1 MERGTLKK
9 LFLNVFA
16 IALLLSSILLAT
28 STVYGATNV
37 SSSIT
42 SDTTWTKV
50 GSPYTLTQPISI
62 NDHVTLTIEPG
73 VTINMNGCDLQ
84 VNGVLVAK
92 GTNNEKIN
100 FKQGNI
106 LLGAGASGS
115 IIENSIL
122 NATNLSVNCTA
133 TINNNY
139 IIGQASATFF
149 EAIIVG
155 GGAPTISNN
164 TIFGADNQRS
174 IHIVAGSPTITSN
187 AIMGMIISDEKEG
200 APVLS
205 HNTIEGGVMFSLGGT
220 PVVSNNLI
228 TGFKYVNFNGN
239 IDDLVNTVSNENI
252 GGGVIFIGDYSNALH
267 DAVVTDNIITGCL
280 TGVSILEGGTA
291 TVERNLI
298 TNNSREGIYLGSTSL
313 VTDNT
318 ISDNDKGI
326 TISNAG
332 TKTITNNNILNNGQW
347 NIYAYCGNI
356 VATSNWWGTT
366 DIQTINNTIYDNKF
380 DPNLGAISINPI
392 LTAPN
397 PAAYPNATT
406 FPSINMPTSQGT
418 DTNPFRI
425 GSNSTVT
432 DIVLDPTNATLSFT
446 VSGPS
451 GTAGYANVTIDK
463 TLMPNGGGLKVY
475 LDGNQVSY
483 QLASTESS
491 WILTFAYLH
500 STHHVSI
507 YATANQVETATPTP
521 TPTPTADEYEYHAW
535 SIVVIVV
542 ALAGVSGLIVQL
554 KRKKP
559 RNE

>member
-1 MERGTLKK
+1 MLKK

-16 IALLLSSILLAT
+16 TALLLSAPFLVA
-28 STVYGATNV
+28 STVYGNTNV
-37 SSSIT
+37 TSSIN
-42 SDTTWTKV
+42 SDTTWTTL

-73 VTINMNGCDLQ
+73 VTINMNGYGIQ

-92 GTNNEKIN
+92 GTSDEKIN
-100 FKQGNI
+100 FKHGDI
-106 LLGAGASGS
+106 LIGVDASGS

-122 NATNLSVNCTA
+122 NSTNLSINCTA
-133 TINNNY
+133 TINSNY
-139 IIGQASATFF
+139 IVGEAKADCF

-155 GGAPTISNN
+155 GGTPTISNN
-164 TIFGADNQRS
+164 TIFAADNQRS
-174 IHIVAGSPTITSN
+174 IHIVAGSPKITSN
-187 AIMGMIISDEKEG
+187 AVMGLIISDEKEG
-200 APVLS
+200 APVLF
-205 HNTIEGGVMFSLGGT
+205 HNTIEGGVLFQQGGT

-239 IDDLVNTVSNENI
+239 IDALVNTESNEDI
-252 GGGVIFIGDYSNALH
+252 SGGIIFIGDYSNALH
-267 DAVVTDNIITGCL
+267 DAVVTDNIVTGCL

-298 TNNSREGIYLGSTSL
+298 TNNSREGLYLGSTSI
-313 VTDNT
+313 VTGNT
-318 ISDNDKGI
+318 ISNNDKGI
-326 TISNAG
+326 SISNAG

-356 VATSNWWGTT
+356 VATNNWWGTT
-366 DIQTINNTIYDNKF
+366 DIQAINNTIYDNKF
-380 DPNLGAISINPI
+380 DPNLAAISINPI

-397 PAAYPNATT
+397 PAAYPSATT
-406 FPSINMPTSQGT
+406 FPSINMPTTQGT
-418 DTNPFRI
+418 DTNPFHI

-432 DIVLDPTNATLSFT
+432 DIAFDPTNSTLSFT

-483 QLASTESS
+483 QLASAESS

-507 YATANQVETATPTP
+507 YTTANQIEATTTPAVTPTP
-521 TPTPTADEYEYHAW
+521 TIDEYPAW
-535 SIVVIVV
+535 LITLTIF
-542 ALAGVSGLIVQL
+542 ALASIGSLIVWL
-554 KRKKP
+554 KKKKP
-559 RNE
+559 DSRQ